1 MKRKKRLF
9 VWILAAMLLF
19 SQLLVYASEPGR
31 EKETGRVEEKVHTE
45 KTVQEE
51 PEDEKKETE
60 SEPERIRIEAEH
72 VNVSI
77 QTKTIKTEELIT
89 AELEVEDGYD
99 LYMLS
104 IYDEKGVEVPADL
117 ADIPKSFSFYM
128 PEGTVSVVAQA
139 VQELQTLGMGER
151 ELHPGITV
159 QEYNS
164 GGNRIEDVIPNAT
177 RTNVNNWLHSHENDN
192 YYLGTPYPERSDGSF
207 IPGRNGGTD
216 TRNPNGDC
224 QGENGYDDIAGQAMM
239 NCTGFVWHVLYKA
252 SGMDYQAAYDRIPA
266 WGGVG
271 AGNWRDFLRNNGI
284 EYRTYQSENPDKINE
299 LLHSIVGLD
308 GYIEKGDII
317 WTWDGAVGGDGL
329 PAGTSGSH
337 HVGIYTGVGS
347 NYNEWW
353 HSLGYSVYMNKYYNT
368 NFKSL
373 VMPKNPC
380 VAVTVIKLS
389 DQQKEGKV
397 KLKKSSANPEIT
409 NGSSCYSIS
418 GAKYGV
424 FSDEGC
430 SQKVG
435 ELVTDEAGNTPEL
448 VLEAG
453 TYYCKE
459 LEAPKGYALDRTVH
473 KVEVTANQTAEL
485 KVADVPQMD
494 PVGVL
499 LGKVDKETNQNKP
512 QGSASM
518 EGAEFTMK
526 YYAVDPAT
534 NGKQDPAEQGHQPKR
549 RWIFKTNAD
558 GFCYYEQKY
567 LASGDE
573 LYLSPSGNPQLPLG
587 VATIQET
594 KAPEGYLLNPT
605 VYVIPITSE
614 NNGSEFV
621 YTYNA
626 PTIPES
632 ILSLEII
639 KKEKGIDR
647 PIPGVVFTHTDP
659 DGKKTDV
666 TTNEKGSVTLKG
678 LSRGTH
684 TIQEKSVPAGYTKN
698 PGVVKF
704 KVDENNKITEVGNTS
719 TEASGK
725 MILTLKPDG
734 TAQLSVEDI
743 LAPYRLLLHKE
754 NDKGKL
760 LEGAEFTLYADRECK
775 KELQKKVTDSKGT
788 LAFPNLQVNTKYY
801 LKETKA
807 PEGYRIPVGSDG
819 APVVYEIYTKS
830 NPVTG
835 SFEYYV
841 NGTKHTETSGD
852 FAITGTKQDR
862 EVNLKVVNIIGLQM
876 PETGSTGTLLLLL
889 LGVGCAGAAVYQYRK
904 GGKDH
909 EKN

>member
-19 SQLLVYASEPGR
+19 SQLLVYAAEPGR
-31 EKETGRVEEKVHTE
+31 EKETGRVEERTQTKKTDQKE
-45 KTVQEE
+45 KPEQEE
-51 PEDEKKETE
+51 PIQKEKTEQEETGEKRQPKDSTTEKREEDREVEEPDFPLGKDCKGEVIGTAVAEDGASLYSTPGSMATITPGTDHAYGSWATCEFSIATETGTHMGYCAEPNSPTPSGEYRVSVLNHDTIKSLLLLAPGSELYSEKFWNSFGFNPATGGVDGKNDAFSLAHACIGYAYNGSTTGL
-60 SEPERIRIEAEH
+60 SEVDVQEIRQYIAEAEAMRS
-72 VNVSI
+72 NP
-77 QTKTIKTEELIT
+77 QFPN
-89 AELEVEDGYD
+89 Y
-99 LYMLS
+99 
-104 IYDEKGVEVPADL
+104 
-117 ADIPKSFSFYM
+117 
-128 PEGTVSVVAQA
+128 TVYIA
-139 VQELQTLGMGER
+139 
-151 ELHPGITV
+151 
-159 QEYNS
+159 YN
-164 GGNRIEDVIPNAT
+164 
-177 RTNVNNWLHSHENDN
+177 
-192 YYLGTPYPERSDGSF
+192 
-207 IPGRNGGTD
+207 
-216 TRNPNGDC
+216 
-224 QGENGYDDIAGQAMM
+224 
-239 NCTGFVWHVLYKA
+239 
-252 SGMDYQAAYDRIPA
+252 
-266 WGGVG
+266 
-271 AGNWRDFLRNNGI
+271 
-284 EYRTYQSENPDKINE
+284 
-299 LLHSIVGLD
+299 
-308 GYIEKGDII
+308 
-317 WTWDGAVGGDGL
+317 
-329 PAGTSGSH
+329 
-337 HVGIYTGVGS
+337 
-347 NYNEWW
+347 
-353 HSLGYSVYMNKYYNT
+353 
-368 NFKSL
+368 
-373 VMPKNPC
+373 
-380 VAVTVIKLS
+380 
-389 DQQKEGKV
+389 DQQDIVWLEKNQQGRL

-409 NGSSCYSIS
+409 NGSSCYSLA

-430 SQKVG
+430 SQGVG
-435 ELVTDEAGNTPEL
+435 ELVTDEAGDTPEL
-448 VLEAG
+448 VLQAG
-453 TYYCKE
+453 TYYCEE
-459 LEAPKGYALDRTVH
+459 LEAPKGYALDQTVH

-485 KVADVPQMD
+485 KVTDVPQMD

-499 LGKVDKETNQNKP
+499 LGKVDQETNQNKP
-512 QGSASM
+512 QGSASL

-526 YYAVDPAT
+526 CYAVDPST
-534 NGKQDPAEQGHQPKR
+534 NGGQDPAEQGHQPKR
-549 RWIFKTNAD
+549 AWVFRTDKD
-558 GFCYYEQKY
+558 GFCEYSTQFFVR
-567 LASGDE
+567 GDE
-573 LYLSPSGNPQLPLG
+573 LYLSPGGVPSLPMG
-587 VATIQET
+587 VVTLQET

-678 LSRGTH
+678 MSRGTH

-775 KELQKKVTDSKGT
+775 KELQRQVTDTKGT

-807 PEGYRIPVGSDG
+807 PEGYRIPVGADG

-889 LGVGCAGAAVYQYRK
+889 IGAGCLGVAVYQYRK
-904 GGKDH
+904 GGKKH
-909 EKN
+909 EKE